1 MPRLRKVAINNTA
14 IFLTTSVEEG
24 IMFPPN
30 ALTKLLITNCLAKAQ
45 EHHPVTVCHFVVSG
59 THLHMLIVVRNPDDV
74 RGFMERFKTE
84 SAHAINRLLGRK
96 KRTVWCE
103 GYDSPTLLSA
113 ERAIEKIVYIYGN
126 PNKDNLVDSIDN
138 YPGLSSWKEY
148 QNGRTT
154 YRTYYIPRDD
164 IKKLPEEQMDYEG
177 YQREARRLSYKK
189 KKNRFVIEPNA
200 WMKCFKIE
208 DREEIKTINQR
219 IVENLYK
226 EEAKLNKFRALVGIR
241 PLGAR
246 KLMETPVGTPYQP
259 ERKGRRSLCIGDSD
273 QDRIDFILYIQGLF
287 EEGREVFE
295 QWQAGNFHVLFP
307 VGIYPP
313 SMPRRGDLL
322 AHCYR

>member
-30 ALTKLLITNCLAKAQ
+30 AVTKLLITNCLAKAQ
-45 EHHPVTVCHFVVSG
+45 EHHPVTVCHFVLMA

-126 PNKDNLVDSIDN
+126 PNESNLVDSIDN

-148 QNGRTT
+148 RSGRTT
-154 YRTYYIPRDD
+154 YRTCLIPRDD
-164 IKKLPEEQMDYEG
+164 IAKLPDKLMDHEDY
-177 YQREARRLSYKK
+177 YREARRLSYKK
-189 KKNRFVIEPNA
+189 KKARFVIDPNA

-208 DREEIKTINQR
+208 DREEIKQTNEQ
-219 IVENLYK
+219 IVKKLYE
-226 EEAKLNKFRALVGIR
+226 EEAQRKELNLSLGLK
-241 PLGAR
+241 PLGVR
-246 KLMETPVGTPYQP
+246 KLMLTPVGTPYQP
-259 ERKGRRSLCIGDSD
+259 ERSGRRSLCLGDSD
-273 QDRIDFILYIQGLF
+273 QDRIDFIQYILGVF
-287 EEGREVFE
+287 DKGREALE
-295 QWQAGNFHVLFP
+295 EWRKGNFSVLYP

-322 AHCYR
+322 ANCYR